1 MVKFD
6 PVPDTIFLNNSIL
19 IIHVTFNIDIHVTNI
34 LEAFVRIGISYIL
47 EALAERSLDSLV
59 LGEAERLLVCP
70 LLAEDLG
77 ADCVVR

>member
-1 MVKFD
+1 MAELD
-6 PVPDTIFLNNSIL
+6 
-19 IIHVTFNIDIHVTNI
+19 
-34 LEAFVRIGISYIL
+34 RIGISYIL